1 MSSGALRRRQLILA
15 AAWLGAG
22 SARSADLQVRRVG
35 YLVSGQPGSAE
46 HLSAT
51 LVEGLRERGWVEGR
65 NLILDRRWS
74 ENDPARLPGL
84 VRELLAA
91 DPDAMVT
98 TNDVYAQAIARESK
112 TVPIVFAVGFDPVG
126 LGLVQ
131 SLARP
136 GANVTGLSVL
146 ADELNARRL
155 GLLKSLLPQL
165 RRVAVIHHADDP
177 PGQDRAG
184 FDPGR
189 RRIDRRVDR
198 PVAGAP
204 A

>member
-126 LGLVQ
+126 LGLAQ

-155 GLLKSLLPQL
+155 GLLESLLP
-165 RRVAVIHHADDP
+165 
-177 PGQDRAG
+177 
-184 FDPGR
+184 
-189 RRIDRRVDR
+189 
-198 PVAGAP
+198 
-204 A
+204 